1 MRRTRRR
8 FGIIPPGKGFS
19 VRLVMLTL
27 FATFAGSLLAR
38 AEPADSSATVDLELV
53 LAADVSGSMTK
64 NELRIQ
70 REGYVNALRSPQV
83 INATLSGPRGRIA
96 IAYFEW
102 ASPDY
107 QRLIVPWTVIDGPDS
122 ARSFAD
128 TLEGQ
133 PIGTSFYGGLAGGGT
148 SISGA
153 LFFSSR
159 LLQNSSVQ
167 SDRRIIDVSGDGPNN
182 CGAPVAPVRDTV
194 IARGATING
203 LAISISENS
212 FEGQTLGPYY
222 KGCVIGGPGAFVITI
237 GDRADFA
244 RAIRRKLLREIAS
257 AAPRVELAAVRVSPR
272 IDCHAIEQSIDR

>member
-83 INATLSGPRGRIA
+83 INAILSGPRGRIA

-133 PIGTSFYGGLAGGGT
+133 PMGTSFYGGLAGGGT

-167 SDRRIIDVSGDGPNN
+167 SDRRIIDVSGDGPN
-182 CGAPVAPVRDTV
+182 
-194 IARGATING
+194 NG